1 MLGCWVVCGFEV
13 CEVDVFLGVIL
24 RDIGYIAFL
33 LDLRLVYRWNYL
45 FKLEVLGNLDL
56 YLLLWLHLRLFRRH
70 TLCLIC
76 YQLKQDYWGSAK
88 PQLAMLPKPALKL
101 LAT

>member
-24 RDIGYIAFL
+24 RDIGYSAFL

-70 TLCLIC
+70 TLCLILFDVATNLSKITGDRLNPNWLC
-76 YQLKQDYWGSAK
+76 CQN
-88 PQLAMLPKPALKL
+88 LP
-101 LAT
+101 